1 MNRAP
6 ASSSTTSTSSAAPS
20 RRQLLTGTAALALVD
35 ALRGGT
41 LAQWLLP
48 DAHAQSPAQNQA
60 QPPGQA
66 ARPSTPRRWQNWSG
80 LQQATPSQWAMPAS
94 EAELQQLLRSTKGE
108 VRPAGSGHSFT
119 ALVPTNATL
128 VSLDRLASV
137 VNIDKAA
144 MTVTAQAGM
153 RIGALARALDAQGLA
168 LRNQPDVDVQTL
180 AGAIATG
187 THGTGAQLPALHD
200 DVIGLRLVKV
210 DGEVIELRADREADR
225 NADLL
230 AAARVS
236 LGSLG
241 FITQVTMRV
250 VPAFNLA
257 RHVWLQPLDSLINEA
272 PKLAARHRHFEF
284 YVLPHTGYAAGIR
297 HDVYTGADLALPKSG
312 DEDVLGDLKMLRD
325 WLGRFPALRRW
336 AAQQAI
342 DPNMTE
348 QARHRSF
355 RLLSSVRPTRFN
367 ETEWHLPRER
377 GLACLHEVVA
387 KLESRNEV
395 FFPLEFRF
403 IRRDEAWLS
412 PFHGRDSCSIAV
424 HAAADE
430 AWQYL
435 VDDFTPIFRAHQG
448 RPHWGKLH
456 KLGEAELSRL
466 YPRWADFQA
475 LRRRFDP
482 QGRLLNAHLRQVFGQ
497 A

>member
-1 MNRAP
+1 MNRSP
-6 ASSSTTSTSSAAPS
+6 SSSS
-20 RRQLLTGTAALALVD
+20 RRQLLSGTAALALFD

-41 LAQWLLP
+41 LAQLVLP
-48 DAHAQSPAQNQA
+48 DAQAQS
-60 QPPGQA
+60 A
-66 ARPSTPRRWQNWSG
+66 ASTAPEGRRWQNWSG
-80 LQQATPSQWAMPAS
+80 LQQATPANWATPAS
-94 EAELQQLLRSTKGE
+94 EAALQQLLRTTKGE

-119 ALVPTNATL
+119 GLVPTHATL
-128 VSLDRLASV
+128 VSLDRLAGV
-137 VNIDKAA
+137 VSIDKAT

-180 AGAIATG
+180 AGAISTG

-200 DVIGLRLVKV
+200 DVIAMRLVKA
-210 DGEVIELRADREADR
+210 DGEVVDIHADKDPG
-225 NADLL
+225 LM

-250 VPAFNLA
+250 VPAFDLA
-257 RHVWLQPLDSLINEA
+257 RHVWLQPVDSLIADA
-272 PKLAARHRHFEF
+272 PKLAAQHRHFEF

-297 HDVYTGADLALPKSG
+297 HDVYTGKDLMLPKPG

-325 WLGRFPALRRW
+325 WLGRFPKLRRW

-342 DPNMTE
+342 DPKMTE
-348 QARHRSF
+348 DARHRSF

-377 GLACLHEVVA
+377 ALACLQAVVA

-412 PFHGRDSCSIAV
+412 PFHARDCCSIAV

-435 VDDFTPIFRAHQG
+435 IDDFAPIFRAHQG

-456 KLGEAELSRL
+456 RLGEAELSKM

-475 LRRRFDP
+475 VRRRLDP

>member
-1 MNRAP
+1 MNHP
-6 ASSSTTSTSSAAPS
+6 T
-20 RRQLLTGTAALALVD
+20 RRQVLTGTAALTLFD

-41 LAQWLLP
+41 LARLVLP
-48 DAHAQSPAQNQA
+48 DAHAQSA
-60 QPPGQA
+60 GTA
-66 ARPSTPRRWQNWSG
+66 AAGARHWQNWSG
-80 LQQATPSQWAMPAS
+80 LQQATPSRWATPAN
-94 EAELQQLLRSTKGE
+94 EAELQQLLRATKGE

-119 ALVPTNATL
+119 GLVPTQATL

-137 VNIDKAA
+137 VSVDQAA

-180 AGAIATG
+180 AGAISTG

-200 DVIGLRLVKV
+200 DVIAMRLVKV
-210 DGEVIELRADREADR
+210 DGEVVEIHAERDPELM
-225 NADLL
+225 

-241 FITQVTMRV
+241 LITQVTLRV
-250 VPAFNLA
+250 VPAYNLD
-257 RHVWLQPLDSLINEA
+257 RHVWLQPVDELINQA
-272 PKLAARHRHFEF
+272 PKLAAQHRHFEF
-284 YVLPHTGYAAGIR
+284 YVLPHTGYAAAIR
-297 HDVYTGADLALPKSG
+297 HDVYTGQDLLLPKPG

-325 WLGRFPALRRW
+325 WLGHFPKLRRW

-342 DPNMTE
+342 DPKMTE
-348 QARHRSF
+348 DARHRSF

-377 GLACLHEVVA
+377 ALVCLREVVA

-403 IRRDEAWLS
+403 IRRDGAWLS
-412 PFHGRDSCSIAV
+412 PFHERDCCSIAV
-424 HAAADE
+424 HAAAGE

-435 VDDFTPIFRAHQG
+435 IDDFAPIFRSHQG

-456 KLGEAELSRL
+456 RLQAADLSKM
-466 YPRWADFQA
+466 YPRWPDFQA
-475 LRRRFDP
+475 VRQRFDP

-497 A
+497 S

>member
-1 MNRAP
+1 MNHP
-6 ASSSTTSTSSAAPS
+6 T
-20 RRQLLTGTAALALVD
+20 RRQVLTGTAALALFD

-41 LAQWLLP
+41 LAQLVLA
-48 DAHAQSPAQNQA
+48 DAHAQSADT
-60 QPPGQA
+60 GA
-66 ARPSTPRRWQNWSG
+66 AGARHWQNWSG
-80 LQQATPSQWAMPAS
+80 LQQATPSRWATPAN
-94 EAELQQLLRSTKGE
+94 EAELQQLLRATKGE

-119 ALVPTNATL
+119 GLVPTNATL

-137 VNIDKAA
+137 VSVDQAA

-153 RIGALARALDAQGLA
+153 RIGALARAFDAQGLA

-180 AGAIATG
+180 AGAISTG

-200 DVIGLRLVKV
+200 DVIAMRLVKV
-210 DGEVIELRADREADR
+210 DGEVLEIHAERDPELM
-225 NADLL
+225 

-241 FITQVTMRV
+241 LITQVTLRV
-250 VPAFNLA
+250 VPAYNLN
-257 RHVWLQPLDSLINEA
+257 RHVWLQSVDELINEA
-272 PKLAARHRHFEF
+272 PKLAAQHRHFEF
-284 YVLPHTGYAAGIR
+284 YVLPHTGYAAAIR
-297 HDVYTGADLALPKSG
+297 HDVYTGPDLLLPKPG

-325 WLGRFPALRRW
+325 WLGHFPKLRRW

-342 DPNMTE
+342 DPKMTE
-348 QARHRSF
+348 DARHRSF

-377 GLACLHEVVA
+377 ALACLREVVA

-403 IRRDEAWLS
+403 IRRDGAWLS
-412 PFHGRDSCSIAV
+412 PFHERDCCSIAV
-424 HAAADE
+424 HAAAGE

-435 VDDFTPIFRAHQG
+435 IDDFAPIFRSHQG

-456 KLGEAELSRL
+456 RLQAADLSKM

-475 LRRRFDP
+475 VRQRFDP

-497 A
+497 S

>member
-1 MNRAP
+1 MSRDNHTAC
-6 ASSSTTSTSSAAPS
+6 ASTA
-20 RRQLLTGTAALALVD
+20 RRQLLTGTAAVALFD

-41 LAQWLLP
+41 LAQLMLP
-48 DAHAQSPAQNQA
+48 QAHAQASV
-60 QPPGQA
+60 
-66 ARPSTPRRWQNWSG
+66 PSAPRRWQNWSG
-80 LQQATPSQWAMPAS
+80 MQQATPANWATPS
-94 EAELQQLLRSTKGE
+94 NEAELQQLLRSTQGE

-128 VSLDRLASV
+128 VSLDRLANV
-137 VNIDKAA
+137 VRIDKAA

-153 RIGALARALDAQGLA
+153 RIGALARTLDAQGLA

-180 AGAIATG
+180 AGAISTG

-200 DVIGLRLVKV
+200 DVIALRLVKV
-210 DGEVIELRADREADR
+210 DGEVVEVHADRDP
-225 NADLL
+225 DLM

-241 FITQVTMRV
+241 FITQVTLRV

-272 PKLAARHRHFEF
+272 PRLAAQHRHFEF

-297 HDVYTGADLALPKSG
+297 HDVYTGQDLMLPKPG

-325 WLGRFPALRRW
+325 WLGRLPKLRRW

-348 QARHRSF
+348 EARHRSF

-377 GLACLHEVVA
+377 ALTCLREVVA

-412 PFHGRDSCSIAV
+412 PFHNRDCCSIAV

-435 VDDFTPIFRAHQG
+435 IDDFAPIFRAHQG

-456 KLGEAELSRL
+456 RLTEAELSKA

>member
-1 MNRAP
+1 MNSTP
-6 ASSSTTSTSSAAPS
+6 SSVS
-20 RRQLLTGTAALALVD
+20 RRHALTGTAALAIFD

-41 LAQWLLP
+41 LAQLVLP
-48 DAHAQSPAQNQA
+48 GAHAQGAT
-60 QPPGQA
+60 PGGA
-66 ARPSTPRRWQNWSG
+66 ATSQRRWQNWSG
-80 LQQATPSQWAMPAS
+80 LQHATPANWATPAT
-94 EAELQQLLRSTKGE
+94 EAQVQQLLRSTKGE
-108 VRPAGSGHSFT
+108 IRPAGSAHSFT
-119 ALVPTNATL
+119 ALVPTSANL

-137 VNIDKAA
+137 IQIDKTK

-180 AGAIATG
+180 AGAISTG

-200 DVIGLRLVKV
+200 DVVGMRLVKADGSVVSIQV
-210 DGEVIELRADREADR
+210 DQDP
-225 NADLL
+225 DLM

-241 FITQVTMRV
+241 LITQLTLRV
-250 VPAFNLA
+250 VPAFDLA
-257 RHVWLQPLDSLINEA
+257 RHVWLQPLEQLIHEA
-272 PKLAARHRHFEF
+272 PQLAAKHRHFEF

-297 HDVYTGADLALPKSG
+297 HDVYTGTNLLLPQSG
-312 DEDVLGDLKMLRD
+312 GEDVLGDLKMLRD
-325 WLGRFPALRRW
+325 WLGRFPKLRRW

-348 QARHRSF
+348 EARHRSF

-377 GLACLHEVVA
+377 ALNCLKEVVS

-403 IRRDEAWLS
+403 VRRDEAWLS
-412 PFHGRDSCSIAV
+412 PFHDQDCCSIAI
-424 HAAADE
+424 HTAADE
-430 AWQYL
+430 PWQYL
-435 VDDFTPIFRAHQG
+435 IDDFTPIFRAHRG

-456 KLGEAELSRL
+456 NLRETELSKM
-466 YPRWADFQA
+466 YPRWDEFQA
-475 LRRRFDP
+475 VRRRFDP
-482 QGRLLNAHLRQVFGQ
+482 HDRLLNAHLRQVFGRG
-497 A
+497 

>member
-1 MNRAP
+1 MSRTPLHAP
-6 ASSSTTSTSSAAPS
+6 ASSS
-20 RRQLLTGTAALALVD
+20 RRQLLSGAAAIALFD

-41 LAQWLLP
+41 LAQLVLP
-48 DAHAQSPAQNQA
+48 EAHAQAASP
-60 QPPGQA
+60 
-66 ARPSTPRRWQNWSG
+66 TPAGGRRWQSWSR
-80 LQQATPSQWAMPAS
+80 LHQATPAHWATPAN
-94 EAELQQLLRSTKGE
+94 EGELQQLLRSTKGE

-119 ALVPTNATL
+119 ALVPTDATL

-137 VNIDKAA
+137 VSFDKAA

-180 AGAIATG
+180 AGAISTG

-200 DVIGLRLVKV
+200 DVIAMRLVKV
-210 DGEVIELRADREADR
+210 DGAVVEIQADKDP
-225 NADLL
+225 DLM

-236 LGSLG
+236 LGALG
-241 FITQVTMRV
+241 FITQVTLRV

-257 RHVWLQPLDSLINEA
+257 RHVWLQPIDSLIREA
-272 PKLAARHRHFEF
+272 PSLAAKHRHFEF
-284 YVLPHTGYAAGIR
+284 YVLPHTGYAASIR
-297 HDVYTGADLALPKSG
+297 HDVYAGQDLMLPKPG
-312 DEDVLGDLKMLRD
+312 DEDVLGDLRQLRD
-325 WLGRFPALRRW
+325 WLGRFPKLRRW

-348 QARHRSF
+348 EARHRSF

-367 ETEWHLPRER
+367 ETEWHLPREQA
-377 GLACLHEVVA
+377 LPCLREVLA

-412 PFHGRDSCSIAV
+412 PFHGRDCCSIAV
-424 HAAADE
+424 HAAAGE
-430 AWQYL
+430 AWAYL
-435 VDDFTPIFRAHQG
+435 IDDFAPIFRAHQG

-456 KLGEAELSRL
+456 RLTEAELSKV
-466 YPRWADFQA
+466 YPRWGDFQA